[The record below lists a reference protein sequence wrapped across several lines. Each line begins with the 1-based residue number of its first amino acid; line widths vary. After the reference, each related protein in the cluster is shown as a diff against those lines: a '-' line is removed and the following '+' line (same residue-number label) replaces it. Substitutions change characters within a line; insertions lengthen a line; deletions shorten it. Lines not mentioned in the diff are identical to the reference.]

1 MSALDRVKD
10 RLMPTAPAPANGG
23 TASVERSTVSE
34 SELARRHAAAARRF
48 AEEQWNLGG
57 LAYEMAI
64 RDHFRLDVLQRA
76 AAKVQEA
83 DAELSNLSRLL
94 ELEQAGAAGACV
106 ECGALYG
113 RGAAFCS
120 SCGVPLVESVPPR

>member
-1 MSALDRVKD
+1 VTRAV
-10 RLMPTAPAPANGG
+10 T
-23 TASVERSTVSE
+23 E
-34 SELARRHAAAARRF
+34 SELARRHAAAAKRF

-94 ELEQAGAAGACV
+94 ELEQSGAAGSCADCDT
-106 ECGALYG
+106 LYA
-113 RGAAFCS
+113 RGASFCS
-120 SCGVPLVESVPPR
+120 SCGSALVESLRPV

>member
-1 MSALDRVKD
+1 MSTMISR
-10 RLMPTAPAPANGG
+10 
-23 TASVERSTVSE
+23 
-34 SELARRHAAAARRF
+34 SELARRHEAAAKRF

-83 DAELSNLSRLL
+83 DAELSNLARLL
-94 ELEQAGAAGACV
+94 ELEQEGAAGACP
-106 ECGALYG
+106 ECGSPHA

-120 SCGVPLVESVPPR
+120 SCGAQLVESLQAG

>member
-1 MSALDRVKD
+1 MSAV
-10 RLMPTAPAPANGG
+10 
-23 TASVERSTVSE
+23 VSP
-34 SELARRHAAAARRF
+34 SELGRRHEAAARRF

-83 DAELSNLSRLL
+83 DAELSNLARLL
-94 ELEQAGAAGACV
+94 ELEQSGAAGACP
-106 ECGALYG
+106 ECGALHA

-120 SCGVPLVESVPPR
+120 SCGTALVESVRPG

>member
-1 MSALDRVKD
+1 MS
-10 RLMPTAPAPANGG
+10 T
-23 TASVERSTVSE
+23 TVSH
-34 SELARRHAAAARRF
+34 SELSRRHEAAAKRF

-76 AAKVQEA
+76 AAA
-83 DAELSNLSRLL
+83 DAELSNLARLL
-94 ELEQAGAAGACV
+94 ELEQSGAAGACAT
-106 ECGALYG
+106 CGSLHA

-120 SCGVPLVESVPPR
+120 NCGAPLVESVRPA

>member
-1 MSALDRVKD
+1 VNA
-10 RLMPTAPAPANGG
+10 
-23 TASVERSTVSE
+23 TVSR
-34 SELARRHAAAARRF
+34 SELERRHGAAAKRF

-83 DAELSNLSRLL
+83 DAELSNLKRLL
-94 ELEQAGAAGACV
+94 ELEQQGAAGSCA
-106 ECGALYG
+106 ECGTLHA
-113 RGAAFCS
+113 RGASFCS
-120 SCGVPLVESVPPR
+120 SCGAPLVESLQLG

>member
-1 MSALDRVKD
+1 M
-10 RLMPTAPAPANGG
+10 TAAI
-23 TASVERSTVSE
+23 SQ
-34 SELARRHAAAARRF
+34 SELARRHEAAAKRF

-83 DAELSNLSRLL
+83 DAELSNLARLL
-94 ELEQAGAAGACV
+94 ELEQSGAAGACV
-106 ECGALYG
+106 ECGALHA
-113 RGAAFCS
+113 RGASFCS
-120 SCGVPLVESVPPR
+120 SCGTPLVESVQL

>member
-1 MSALDRVKD
+1 MSAV
-10 RLMPTAPAPANGG
+10 
-23 TASVERSTVSE
+23 VSH
-34 SELARRHAAAARRF
+34 SELSRRHEAAAKRF

-83 DAELSNLSRLL
+83 DAELSNLARLL
-94 ELEQAGAAGACV
+94 ELEQDGAAGSCPD
-106 ECGALYG
+106 CGALHA

-120 SCGVPLVESVPPR
+120 NCGTPLVESVRPG

>member
-1 MSALDRVKD
+1 VS
-10 RLMPTAPAPANGG
+10 PAI
-23 TASVERSTVSE
+23 SH
-34 SELARRHAAAARRF
+34 SELARRHEAAAKRF

-83 DAELSNLSRLL
+83 DAELSNLARLL
-94 ELEQAGAAGACV
+94 ELEREGAAGACG
-106 ECGALYG
+106 ECGALHA
-113 RGAAFCS
+113 RGASFCS
-120 SCGVPLVESVPPR
+120 SCGAELVESVHAG

>member
-1 MSALDRVKD
+1 M
-10 RLMPTAPAPANGG
+10 TA
-23 TASVERSTVSE
+23 TVSQ
-34 SELARRHAAAARRF
+34 SELARRHAAAAKRF

-83 DAELSNLSRLL
+83 DAELSNLARLL
-94 ELEQAGAAGACV
+94 ELEQAGAAGSCAG
-106 ECGALYG
+106 CGALHA
-113 RGAAFCS
+113 RGASFCS
-120 SCGVPLVESVPPR
+120 SCGAPLVESFQPG

>member
-1 MSALDRVKD
+1 MS
-10 RLMPTAPAPANGG
+10 T
-23 TASVERSTVSE
+23 TVSH
-34 SELARRHAAAARRF
+34 SELSRRHEAAAKRF

-83 DAELSNLSRLL
+83 DAEL
-94 ELEQAGAAGACV
+94 EQSGAAGACAT
-106 ECGALYG
+106 CGSLHA

-120 SCGVPLVESVPPR
+120 NCGAPLVESVRPA

>member
-1 MSALDRVKD
+1 MTGAISQ
-10 RLMPTAPAPANGG
+10 
-23 TASVERSTVSE
+23 
-34 SELARRHAAAARRF
+34 SELARRHEAAAKRF

-83 DAELSNLSRLL
+83 DAELSNLARLL
-94 ELEQAGAAGACV
+94 ELEQGGAAGSCD

-113 RGAAFCS
+113 RGASFCS
-120 SCGVPLVESVPPR
+120 ACGNALVESVHLP

>member
-1 MSALDRVKD
+1 VSALDRVKD
-10 RLMPTAPAPANGG
+10 RLVPQALANGNG
-23 TASVERSTVSE
+23 HSPGAPRPAISE
-34 SELARRHAAAARRF
+34 SELSRRHSAAARRF

-106 ECGALYG
+106 ECGTLYG
-113 RGAAFCS
+113 RGSAFCS
-120 SCGVPLVESVPPR
+120 SCGVPLVESVQAR

>member
-1 MSALDRVKD
+1 MS
-10 RLMPTAPAPANGG
+10 T
-23 TASVERSTVSE
+23 TVSH
-34 SELARRHAAAARRF
+34 SELSRRHEAAAKRF

-83 DAELSNLSRLL
+83 
-94 ELEQAGAAGACV
+94 GAAGACAT
-106 ECGALYG
+106 CGSLHA

-120 SCGVPLVESVPPR
+120 NCGAPLVESVRPA

>member
-1 MSALDRVKD
+1 MSTMISR
-10 RLMPTAPAPANGG
+10 
-23 TASVERSTVSE
+23 
-34 SELARRHAAAARRF
+34 SELARRHEAAAKRF

-83 DAELSNLSRLL
+83 DAELSNLTRLL
-94 ELEQAGAAGACV
+94 ELEQEGAAGSCP
-106 ECGALYG
+106 ECGSPHA

-120 SCGVPLVESVPPR
+120 SCGNPLVESLHAG

>member
-1 MSALDRVKD
+1 MAEITR
-10 RLMPTAPAPANGG
+10 
-23 TASVERSTVSE
+23 
-34 SELARRHAAAARRF
+34 SELARRHDAAQRRF

-83 DAELSNLSRLL
+83 DAELSNLTRLL
-94 ELEQAGAAGACV
+94 ELEQGAAAGACPD
-106 ECGALYG
+106 CGAFYA
-113 RGAAFCS
+113 RGASFCAN
-120 SCGVPLVESVPPR
+120 CGTSLIESLRPA